1 MQGAVR
7 TELYMSGQQGLYS
20 QPKNFAGLSAPFS
33 NFEFAKVAI
42 LPVPYD
48 STTEWHSGSRNGPK
62 SIIEASYYL
71 EWYDLELERESYSM
85 GIHTLP
91 ELEPAYNSPETMA
104 QRVYQATSSLLQNS
118 KFVVMLGGEHS
129 ISLGSVRAHVEK
141 YPDCSVLQLDAHT
154 DLRDEYLGTKYGHAC
169 VMRRVEELCPITQ
182 VGIRAISIEEK
193 NYAVSKGLR
202 PFYYQQDD
210 IPLPVEKIIESVAE
224 NVYIS
229 IDLDVFDPSIMSAVG
244 TPEPGGIL
252 WHQALNLLSSLS
264 KKRKIIGFDIVEL
277 CPDQGPAACS
287 FLAAKLAYKLIGYSF
302 TGR

>member
-1 MQGAVR
+1 
-7 TELYMSGQQGLYS
+7 MSDHQSLYS

-33 NFEFAKVAI
+33 NFEFAKVAV

-71 EWYDLELERESYSM
+71 EWYDIELEGESYRM

-91 ELEPAYNSPETMA
+91 ELEPAYNSPETMS
-104 QRVYQATSSLLQNS
+104 QRVYQATSSLLRNS

-129 ISLGSVRAHVEK
+129 ISLGAIRAHKEK
-141 YPDCSVLQLDAHT
+141 YANCSVLQLDAHT
-154 DLRDEYLGTKYGHAC
+154 DLRDEYLGTKFGHAC

-182 VGIRAISIEEK
+182 VGIRAISTAEK
-193 NYAVSKGLR
+193 EYTVSKGLR
-202 PFYYQQDD
+202 PFYYQQNDLS
-210 IPLPVEKIIESVAE
+210 LPVEKIIETLTE
-224 NVYIS
+224 NVYVS

-252 WHQALNLLSSLS
+252 WHQALSLLRSLS
-264 KKRKIIGFDIVEL
+264 KKRNIIGFDIVEL